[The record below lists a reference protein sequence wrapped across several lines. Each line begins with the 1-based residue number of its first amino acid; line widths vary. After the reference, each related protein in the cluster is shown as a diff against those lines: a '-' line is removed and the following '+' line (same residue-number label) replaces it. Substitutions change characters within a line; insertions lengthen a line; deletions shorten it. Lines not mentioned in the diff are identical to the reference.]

1 MPPSHHF
8 AKCAEDREIKELGG
22 DCGAPV
28 CEKCAQEYQ
37 NKGDA
42 LCHRREKGQ
51 KNAQSIENKQFDLAR
66 AEGGK
71 REVRGS
77 NSEHRAC

>member
-22 DCGAPV
+22 DSGAPV

-42 LCHRREKGQ
+42 LYRRHKKGQ

-66 AEGGK
+66 AGRGNRK
-71 REVRGS
+71 VRGS
-77 NSEHRAC
+77 SSEHRAC